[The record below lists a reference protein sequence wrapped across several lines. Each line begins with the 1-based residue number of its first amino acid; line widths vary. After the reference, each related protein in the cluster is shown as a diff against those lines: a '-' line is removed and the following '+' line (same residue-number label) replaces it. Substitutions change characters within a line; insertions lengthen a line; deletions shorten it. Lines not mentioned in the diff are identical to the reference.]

1 MITGSIQ
8 HQQYEQIVRNNGLR
22 KAAKAPEP
30 PPLTNDESSMIKK
43 KFTSG
48 KPSKIYNVNGN
59 IHQQSVSTLGRH
71 IDTKI

>member
-8 HQQYEQIVRNNGLR
+8 NQQYQQIVRNNGLR

-30 PPLTNDESSMIKK
+30 PPLTNDETSMIKK
-43 KFTSG
+43 KFTSV
-48 KPSKIYNVNGN
+48 KPGKIYNVQGN
-59 IHQQSVSTLGRH
+59 IHQQPVSALGRH